1 MCDPISAI
9 TAIASL
15 AQGISGFVGGGGGS
29 PQVAPQAPPKPKGP
43 PKDLTKFSRPGEIG
57 QAPSFLQLSSG
68 MTPLQQRAAI
78 ATYGV
83 SGNESKYRDPA
94 VVDYYRNL
102 VLSDVVGAGGTVKP
116 GGSYLPIE
124 KEYLTQLGQTP
135 QNESTE
141 SFLSAL
147 TRA

>member
-9 TAIASL
+9 AAVASL
-15 AQGISGFVGGGGGS
+15 ASSISGFIGDGGGS
-29 PQVAPQAPPKPKGP
+29 SVQPQAPAMPPGP
-43 PKDLTKFSRPGEIG
+43 PKDLTKFNRPGEIG
-57 QAPSFLQLSSG
+57 QAPGFLQLSSG

-94 VVDYYRNL
+94 VVNYYRNL
-102 VLSDVVGAGGTVKP
+102 VLSDTVENGGKVKAGA
-116 GGSYLPIE
+116 SYLPIE
-124 KEYLTQLGQTP
+124 KEYLAQLGQTP
-135 QNESTE
+135 RNESTE